1 MRLPLPPALGELETA
16 ALCAL
21 WDSAEPLS
29 VREVLER
36 VKRRPG
42 LAYTTVLTVLD
53 RLHDKR
59 LVAREKHGK
68 AFVYWPR
75 VSRQGW
81 LGGRAAHVLTEARGP
96 VDREVLLAFLD
107 SAQSADPEL
116 LDRLSALIE
125 ERRREREK

>member
-1 MRLPLPPALGELETA
+1 MRLPIPSALGELETA
-16 ALCAL
+16 VLSAL
-21 WDSAEPLS
+21 WDSAETLT
-29 VREVLER
+29 VRDVLER

-53 RLHDKR
+53 RLHDKGM
-59 LVAREKHGK
+59 VAREKHGK

-75 VSRQGW
+75 VSRHGW
-81 LGGRAAHVLTEARGP
+81 LGGRAAHVLTETHGP

-116 LDRLSALIE
+116 LDRLSALID
-125 ERRREREK
+125 ERRKRRAK